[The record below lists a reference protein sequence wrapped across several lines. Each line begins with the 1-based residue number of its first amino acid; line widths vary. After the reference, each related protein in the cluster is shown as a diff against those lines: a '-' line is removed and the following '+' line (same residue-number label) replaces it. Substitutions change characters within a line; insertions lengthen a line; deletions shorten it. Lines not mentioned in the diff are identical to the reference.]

1 MVVDNLP
8 FKEKVL
14 EENEN
19 YILVKREF
27 DSHLDSKDL
36 VWHRDKEDRTI
47 HILEGLNWM
56 LQMDNEEPFELVKGK
71 SYFIPKMEYHRI
83 IKGEESLIIEIEVKH
98 VD

>member
-1 MVVDNLP
+1 MVDKKPYTEMSFDKFDPNHVIRT
-8 FKEKVL
+8 F
-14 EENEN
+14 NEN
-19 YILVKREF
+19 VNE
-27 DSHLDSKDL
+27 DEL

>member
-1 MVVDNLP
+1 MVDKKPYTEMN
-8 FKEKVL
+8 FDK
-14 EENEN
+14 
-19 YILVKREF
+19 F
-27 DSHLDSKDL
+27 DSNHVIRTFNEDVNEDEL